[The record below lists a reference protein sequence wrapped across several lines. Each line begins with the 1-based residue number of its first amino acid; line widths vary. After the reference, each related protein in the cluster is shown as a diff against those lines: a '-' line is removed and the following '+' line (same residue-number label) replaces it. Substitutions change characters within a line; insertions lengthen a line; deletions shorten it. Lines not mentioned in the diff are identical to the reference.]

1 MKPPFLALLALTICS
16 HLASSA
22 TPAIPDPLK
31 PWVDWALWGEDGRE
45 CPSPFNDPKK
55 TLCAWPTR
63 LTIQADPQSGRFD
76 FGVTVFSESWVSLPG
91 GVEAWPQEVKANG
104 VALPVLEH
112 NKAPSIRLT
121 PGTYR
126 VEGLFRWN
134 EIPQRIAIPKSIGI
148 LTLSVEGKSVDNPSW
163 DASGILWLKR
173 RSSTEET
180 DKNFLGTKIYAVL
193 EDGIPLWLRTDIEL
207 VVAGKSREEEIG
219 IVLPEGWNLASVDS
233 QIPVAIDA
241 AGNLKAQVRAGKW
254 TIQTTAFRTDNPTEV
269 RFAPGIKPA
278 VADELIAFRSSPEF
292 RLVDIVGAP
301 SIDVSQ
307 TTFPDKWREL
317 PVYRWE
323 TSTPLRIEERL
334 RGMGLQ
340 KPEGLRISREWWLDE
355 SGKQLTFR
363 DRIAGTMQ
371 QIWRLDASP
380 GQNLGSVRNAG
391 EGQLITRN
399 PKDGAPGI
407 EIRTRKI
414 DLEATGLMPRAKS
427 LPATGWS
434 SDADSLTVTLNLPPG
449 WRLYGLLGADWV
461 RGDWLT
467 AWTLLDLF
475 VLLIFSLAVSR
486 LWGPVAAILAF
497 IAFALSYHE
506 PNAPRYIWL
515 ALLIP
520 LALLRVVHDGWG
532 HRLLVLWKWA
542 TVVVLIFFLAPFLS
556 AQVQQALYPQL
567 EKLPNAM
574 PIPLATPA
582 SFSDEVS
589 LDASVLESRSRSDA
603 SVYAKSAAAP
613 AVQQQSQNT
622 NLLFDPKARIQTG
635 PGVPDWSWRTV
646 TFGWNGPVL
655 ASQQV
660 RPILI
665 SLPLERIL
673 TVLRVVLLLALAGVL
688 LNARRWS
695 LPRFGTTAAIL
706 LTFLLL
712 ISPAAHAEFP
722 SDVLLNTLRD
732 RLLMPDD
739 SFPNAADISTVALNM
754 TDRKITMD
762 VEVACGVRT
771 AVPLPGRLP
780 TWSPLTVLVNGKPE
794 ATLRRD
800 DGFLWIVLPA
810 GLNRVR
816 VEGLLPDVSEWEWTF
831 LLKPRSVKIEAPEW
845 TYSGVRPSGV
855 PEQQVFFTRK
865 QKSTGTEASYERQ
878 DLQNLV
884 VVDRNIEMGLVW
896 QVRTTVSRV
905 SPPGRA
911 VSIRIP
917 ILPGEN
923 ILTQNI
929 AVRDGMVEARLT
941 ASDQVFVWESRLPA
955 TPELRL
961 TTRADDPWIERWHL
975 LASPVWNIA
984 ISGLA
989 PTFEP
994 ANPELVPVWHPWPGE
1009 SADLAIS
1016 RPEAIPGA
1024 TITVSKGTHEITVGA
1039 RQRITRLELSLRCS
1053 LGEDFPITL
1062 PAGAAVTSLT
1072 LDGRPIPVRIEDGKL
1087 IVPVRPGEQTIVVDW
1102 KNDLT
1107 LGFRTTAGSLRL
1119 PVESA
1124 NITTML
1130 RVSDSRWVLWADG
1143 PLRGPAVRFWTV
1155 LVCSLLAAWAL
1166 SLVRLAPLNAVQWML
1181 LALGL
1186 TQVPLAA
1193 GLTVV
1198 AWLIFLEWRGHQ
1210 SFLGQRALTFNV
1222 LQVILVALTAATLG
1236 IFIAVVAEGLLGNP
1250 DMFISGNGS
1259 TRSTLQWFSAH
1270 SGTELPTPGFLS
1282 VSIWW
1287 YRFLML
1293 VWALWLAAS
1302 LIQWLQ
1308 WGWKQFSTG
1317 GCFRGGKKKSAPPE
1331 LPKA

>member
-1 MKPPFLALLALTICS
+1 MKPLLLALLALTVF
-16 HLASSA
+16 HHVA
-22 TPAIPDPLK
+22 PAETRTIPDPLK
-31 PWVDWALWGEDGRE
+31 PWVDWALWNNDHRN
-45 CPSPFNDPKK
+45 CPSPFNDPRK
-55 TLCAWPTR
+55 TLCTWPAR
-63 LTIQADPQSGRFD
+63 LTIQAVPQSGRFD
-76 FGVTVFSESWVSLPG
+76 FEVTVYSESWLALPG
-91 GVEAWPQEVKANG
+91 GVESWPAEVKANG
-104 VALPVLEH
+104 VAVPVLEQ

-126 VEGLFRWN
+126 IEGTFAWN
-134 EIPQRIAIPKSIGI
+134 EIPQRIAIPSSIGI
-148 LTLSVEGKSVDNPSW
+148 LSLAVEGKPVENPSW

-173 RSSTEET
+173 KSSTEET

-207 VVAGKSREEEIG
+207 IVSGKSREEEIG
-219 IVLPEGWNLASVDS
+219 VVLPEGWKLASVES

-241 AGNLKAQVRAGKW
+241 AGKLKAQVRAGKW
-254 TIQTTAFRTDNPTEV
+254 TIQTSAFRTDNPTEL
-269 RFAPGIKPA
+269 RFAPEVKPA

-292 RLVDIVGAP
+292 RLVDILGAP
-301 SIDVSQ
+301 SVDVSQ
-307 TTFPDKWREL
+307 TTFPDKWRDL
-317 PVYRWE
+317 PVFRWE
-323 TSTPLRIEERL
+323 TATPLRIEERL

-340 KPEGLRISREWWLDE
+340 RPEGLRISREWWLDE

-371 QIWRLDASP
+371 QIWRLDAAA

-399 PKDGAPGI
+399 PKDGAPGV
-407 EIRTRKI
+407 EIRTRNI
-414 DLEATGLMPRAKS
+414 DLEAAGLMPSAKN

-434 SDADSLTVTLNLPPG
+434 CDADSLNVTLNLPPG
-449 WRLYGLLGADWV
+449 WRLYALLGADWV

-497 IAFALSYHE
+497 VAFALSYHE

-542 TVVVLIFFLAPFLS
+542 TVVVLVFFLAPFVA

-567 EKLPNAM
+567 EKLPGSMPRPMGAM
-574 PIPLATPA
+574 AMTAEIQAAPA
-582 SFSDEVS
+582 E
-589 LDASVLESRSRSDA
+589 ASVADSSSRAYVSNF
-603 SVYAKSAAAP
+603 AKSAPAA
-613 AVQQQSQNT
+613 QQVPNS
-622 NLLFDPKARIQTG
+622 NLAFDPKARIQTG

-660 RPILI
+660 SPILI
-665 SLPLERIL
+665 SLGVERAL
-673 TVLRVVLLLALAGVL
+673 TVLRVILLLALTGLL

-695 LPRFGTTAAIL
+695 LPRFGAPAAIL
-706 LTFLLL
+706 MALVLLA
-712 ISPAAHAEFP
+712 PAPARAEFP
-722 SDVLLNTLRD
+722 SDALLNTLRD
-732 RLLMPDD
+732 RLLEPDD
-739 SFPNAADISTVALNM
+739 SFPQAADISSAAL
-754 TDRKITMD
+754 TLADRKLTMN
-762 VEVACGVRT
+762 VEVACAIRT

-780 TWSPLTVLVNGKPE
+780 TWSPLSVTVNGKPE
-794 ATLRRD
+794 ATLRRA

-810 GLNRVR
+810 GIHRVR

-831 LLKPRSVKIEAPEW
+831 LLKPRLVKIEAPEW
-845 TYSGVRPSGV
+845 TYSGIRPNGV
-855 PEQQVFFTRK
+855 PDQQVFLARK
-865 QKSTGTEASYERQ
+865 QKSTDAEATYERQ

-884 VVDRNIEMGLVW
+884 VVDRVIEMGLVW

-911 VSIRIP
+911 VSILIP
-917 ILPGEN
+917 MLPGEN
-923 ILTQNI
+923 VLTPNI
-929 AVRDGMVEARLT
+929 VLRDGMVEARL
-941 ASDQVFVWESRLPA
+941 AANDQAFVWQSRLPA
-955 TPELRL
+955 TPDLRL
-961 TTRADDPWIERWHL
+961 TTRADDAWIERWHL
-975 LASPVWNIA
+975 LASPVWNVS

-989 PTFEP
+989 PIFES

-1016 RPEAIPGA
+1016 RPEAISGA

-1039 RQRITRLELSLRCS
+1039 RQRVAKLDLSLRCTV
-1053 LGEDFPITL
+1053 GEDFPITL
-1062 PAGAAVTSLT
+1062 PSGAEVTSLKQ
-1072 LDGRPIPVRIEDGKL
+1072 DGRPIPVRIESGQL
-1087 IVPVRPGEQTIVVDW
+1087 IVPVRPGEQTLTVDW
-1102 KNDLT
+1102 KEDRPLA
-1107 LGFRTTAGSLRL
+1107 FRSTAGSLRL

-1124 NITTML
+1124 NITTIV
-1130 RVSDSRWVLWADG
+1130 RVPDNRWVLWTDG

-1166 SLVRLAPLNAVQWML
+1166 SRVRLAPLRALQWML
-1181 LALGL
+1181 LAIGL

-1198 AWLIFLEWRGHQ
+1198 AWLIFLEWRGHA
-1210 SFLGQRALTFNV
+1210 SFLALRPLPFNLLQIV
-1222 LQVILVALTAATLG
+1222 LVLLTAATFAV
-1236 IFIAVVAEGLLGNP
+1236 FIAVVAEGLLGSP

-1259 TRSTLQWFSAH
+1259 TRSMLQWYAAH
-1270 SGTELPTPGFLS
+1270 SADALPTPGFFS

-1308 WGWKQFSTG
+1308 WGWKQFSAG

-1331 LPKA
+1331 LPTA